1 MPSWVPELSSR
12 PELIVASRMLFISCC
27 MKSASNCL
35 AVSRIAAFGS
45 RAAAE
50 RSDAIDVASP
60 VPEAAPRPVSADAPL
75 ATLIR

>member
-1 MPSWVPELSSR
+1 
-12 PELIVASRMLFISCC
+12 
-27 MKSASNCL
+27 MKSASNCF

-60 VPEAAPRPVSADAPL
+60 DVPESPAS
-75 ATLIR
+75 